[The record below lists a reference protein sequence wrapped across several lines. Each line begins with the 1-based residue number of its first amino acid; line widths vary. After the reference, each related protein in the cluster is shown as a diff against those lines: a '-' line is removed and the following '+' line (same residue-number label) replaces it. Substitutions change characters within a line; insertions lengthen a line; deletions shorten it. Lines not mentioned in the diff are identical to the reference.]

1 MSSVPLYNKEGRLVK
16 EIDLDGR
23 VFDGEVNKILLHQV
37 MVMYSQNKRSGS
49 ASTKTRKDVRGGG
62 RKPWRQ
68 KGTGRARAGSIRS
81 PIWRG
86 GGVVFGPHPRDYS
99 YSLPKRMKRQAL
111 TSALNSKVETKELV
125 VIEAIALEEPKTKK
139 LVSILSKLKALE
151 KPLIVLNDLDPKV
164 LQASRNLPG
173 ASIRTAQDFN
183 AYDVMRH
190 RKLII
195 EKVALEGLV
204 SRIWK

>member
-125 VIEAIALEEPKTKK
+125 VIEAIALGEPKTKN

-151 KPLIVLNDLDPKV
+151 KPLIVLNNLDPKI

-173 ASIRTAQDFN
+173 VSIRTAQDFN
-183 AYDVMRH
+183 SYDVMRH